1 MSQQVDT
8 GTRTFT
14 AAGTI
19 KRFATVQF
27 GSGGTITEADA
38 TTGHVGTASEAAESG
53 DVISCFLT
61 SKQGTIK
68 CIAHG
73 AITKGATLEAAAAGR
88 VTTHALGTLVG
99 RTLEA
104 ATTQGD
110 IIEVLIA

>member
-38 TTGHVGTASEAAESG
+38 TSGFVGVATEAAESG
-53 DVISCFLT
+53 DVIACWLT
-61 SKQGTIK
+61 TKQGTIK
-68 CIAHG
+68 MLAHA
-73 AITKGATLEAAAAGR
+73 AITRGATLEAAAAGR

>member
-38 TTGHVGTASEAAESG
+38 TSGFVGVATEAAESG
-53 DVISCFLT
+53 DVIACWLT
-61 SKQGTIK
+61 TKQGTIK
-68 CIAHG
+68 MLAHA
-73 AITKGATLEAAAAGR
+73 AITRGTTLEAAAAGR
-88 VTTHALGTLVG
+88 VATMSSGTLIG

-104 ATTQGD
+104 ATAQGD
-110 IIEVLIA
+110 IIEVVIA

>member
-19 KRFATVQF
+19 KRFALVQY
-27 GSGGTITEADA
+27 GSGGTITEGGAA
-38 TTGHVGTASEAAESG
+38 TGHVGVATEACETG
-53 DVISCFLT
+53 DVIAVWLI

-68 CIAHG
+68 CLAHG
-73 AITKGATLEAAAAGR
+73 AITKGSTLEAAAAGR

-99 RTLEA
+99 RTLET